1 MNIYMFLF
9 LSCCFLCVSFL
20 FYFIIQHLKFKKQ
33 MKELTFFGKM
43 WETYKANIS
52 EFNSKFF
59 KFKLKPHL
67 IPFLYISFATFFAL
81 ILLVLT
87 RTFLFFIFVFGFL
100 YYMPGFLINLVKRNR
115 RIKIEKQLISALI
128 FIGNAMKSGL
138 DIVQGLELS
147 LYNLDDPIKEE
158 FETVLKEYHLGSN
171 LEEAFLHM
179 KERIKSTSIDTFV
192 TSIII
197 QRETGG
203 NVTKIISQIVSSIR
217 ETQKLENKVKTLTS
231 QGRIQSIIVGML
243 PWGLGG
249 VLFAIQPDFM
259 MPLFTT
265 TVGATLL
272 GIMVFWQII
281 GLVVIKKITTVDV

>member
-9 LSCCFLCVSFL
+9 LVSCFLFVSFL
-20 FYFIIQHLKFKKQ
+20 SYYIINHLKFQKQ
-33 MKELTFFGKM
+33 IKEVTFFEKI
-43 WETYKANIS
+43 WETYKANIL

-59 KFKLKPHL
+59 KFKLKSHL
-67 IPFLYISFATFFAL
+67 IPFLYIFFATFFAL
-81 ILLVLT
+81 ILLIVT
-87 RTFLFFIFVFGFL
+87 KTFLFFIFMYGFL
-100 YYMPGFLINLVKRNR
+100 YYMPSFIVELVKRNR

-147 LYNLDDPIKEE
+147 LYNLDDPIREE
-158 FETVLKEYHLGSN
+158 FENVLKEYHLGSK
-171 LEEAFLHM
+171 LEEALLNM
-179 KERIKSTSIDTFV
+179 KNRVKSMAIDTFV

-231 QGRIQSIIVGML
+231 QGRIQSIIVGIL

-259 MPLFTT
+259 IPLFTT
-265 TVGATLL
+265 TIGATLL

-281 GLVVIKKITTVDV
+281 GLVVIKKITTIDV